1 MLDETLVTSP
11 STRPESQSC
20 RQFPTP
26 VTHAPPPP
34 KPRKSALTRLR
45 PFRDDKSRVCMPPIV
60 EAQASLAA

>member
-45 PFRDDKSRVCMPPIV
+45 PFRDDNSTACNK
-60 EAQASLAA
+60 